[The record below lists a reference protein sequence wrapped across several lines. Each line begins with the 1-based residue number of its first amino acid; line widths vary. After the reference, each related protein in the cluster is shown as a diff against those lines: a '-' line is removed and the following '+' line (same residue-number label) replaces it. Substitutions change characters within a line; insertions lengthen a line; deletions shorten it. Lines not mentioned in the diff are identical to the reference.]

1 MAFTNIVRRVV
12 TIADSIEANIPVI
25 EGIRT
30 DDLPTPCIN
39 VFIENA
45 VEHHPQLADVFQ
57 VNITVRYEEHYGDA
71 TGDEVN
77 ENFKSI
83 LDKFVVND
91 LVDILN
97 VASIHVFK
105 ASVTD
110 VMQEVDND
118 LFLNQFNISILME
131 RDA

>member
-1 MAFTNIVRRVV
+1 MAFTNIVRRIV
-12 TIADSIEANIPVI
+12 TIADESEANIPVI

-39 VFIENA
+39 VFIDNA
-45 VEHHPQLADVFQ
+45 VEHHPQLTDVFV

-83 LDKFVVND
+83 LDQFVVD
-91 LVDILN
+91 ELVEKLN
-97 VASIHVFK
+97 VSGIHVFK

-110 VMQEVDND
+110 IMQEVEND
-118 LFLNQFNISILME
+118 LFLNQFNISLIME
-131 RDA
+131 RDL

>member
-1 MAFTNIVRRVV
+1 MAFTNIVRRIV
-12 TIADSIEANIPVI
+12 TIADESEANIPVI

-39 VFIENA
+39 VFIDNA
-45 VEHHPQLADVFQ
+45 VEHHPQLTDVFV

-77 ENFKSI
+77 ENFKRI
-83 LDKFVVND
+83 LDQFVVD
-91 LVDILN
+91 ELVEKLN
-97 VASIHVFK
+97 VSGIHVFK

-110 VMQEVDND
+110 IMQEVEND
-118 LFLNQFNISILME
+118 LFLNQFNISLIME
-131 RDA
+131 RDL